1 MKKDQSQD
9 KYKEI
14 TQKLKEEKMNWDFQD
29 FLEKTKQ
36 ENQTIPFVKKSN
48 GGTFPKIFW
57 LAASVLLLFSIGLFF
72 NYGYKNNIS
81 ENDQLVQNEI
91 KKQKDTFQQESNLAV
106 NLIHDTLKVK
116 ADTIISDSARTVE
129 QINEADI
136 MDHIVPRRGRIN
148 RNERERY
155 AETSSPKE
163 SQDQQN
169 TANSSYQSSY
179 VMINGQEIKN
189 EQEAI
194 DLTKYSFRILSEN
207 VSKTVAQTEV
217 IKSFTHDN

>member
-14 TQKLKEEKMNWDFQD
+14 AQELKEEKMNWDFED

-36 ENQTIPFVKKSN
+36 EEKTIPLVKKSK
-48 GGTFPKIFW
+48 GGTFPKTFW
-57 LAASVLLLFSIGLFF
+57 MAASIILLISMGIFF
-72 NYGYKNNIS
+72 NYERKNTIS

-91 KKQKDTFQQESNLAV
+91 LRQKDTFQQESNLAV
-106 NLIHDTLKVK
+106 NLINDTLRVK
-116 ADTIISDSARTVE
+116 SDSIISDSARTVE

-136 MDHIVPRRGRIN
+136 IDQIVPKRGRIN
-148 RNERERY
+148 RNAQERY
-155 AETSSPKE
+155 AEVSSPKTLKE
-163 SQDQQN
+163 K
-169 TANSSYQSSY
+169 TQSSNYESNY
-179 VMINGQEIKN
+179 VIINGQEIKN

-217 IKSFTHDN
+217 INSFTNDY